1 MVFNFLPITV
11 LNFFQTHLIRWN
23 GYNSSIHI
31 FNSYQTGNNLFLIRI
46 PMPRQA
52 SVRAAGKCLEG
63 WVVGKQIPTSVLHL
77 EVQDF
82 RRQEQ
87 PIH

>member
-1 MVFNFLPITV
+1 MEWLQFI
-11 LNFFQTHLIRWN
+11 
-23 GYNSSIHI
+23 
-31 FNSYQTGNNLFLIRI
+31 NSYQTGNHLFLVRI

-52 SVRAAGKCLEG
+52 SVREAGKCLEE
-63 WVVGKQIPTSVLHL
+63 WVAGKQIPTSVLHL